1 MWRTSQAYRDTVI
14 SLITAIEENERQ
26 SIDKAAV
33 ILAKAVADDRLIN
46 IIGTGG
52 PSNMAAEEVFYRA
65 GGLAAVNPLL
75 DAGTNLIHGGLR
87 STFIERTPGYV
98 KPVLDAYGITA
109 GDVLIIA
116 NAYGI
121 NAMTIDCAL
130 ECKKRGVTSI
140 GITSKGFAGVVP
152 KDSPIRHPSGKN
164 LYEIVDVF
172 IDCHLPTGD
181 AVVDVEGVPQKM
193 GPTSTFV
200 NSFAANLLMI
210 RTAERLVEMGI
221 QPPVFVSGNLPE
233 GDKLNKKI
241 EQKYLLRVKHYR

>member
-1 MWRTSQAYRDTVI
+1 MSRRSEAYRDIII
-14 SLITAIEENERQ
+14 SLITTIEEKEKEP
-26 SIDKAAV
+26 IEEAAD

-46 IIGTGG
+46 IIGSGG
-52 PSNMAAEEVFYRA
+52 HSNMAAEEAFYRA

-75 DAGTNLIHGGLR
+75 DAGTNLIHGALR
-87 STFIERTPGYV
+87 STFVERTPGYA
-98 KPVLDAYGITA
+98 KAVLDAYGIES

-140 GITSKGFAGVVP
+140 GITSQGYANFVP
-152 KDSPIRHPSGKN
+152 KDSHIRHPSGKN

-172 IDCHLPTGD
+172 IDSHLPTGD
-181 AVVDVEGVPQKM
+181 AAVHVEGLQQKM

-200 NSFAANLLMI
+200 NSFAVNLLMI
-210 RTAERLVEMGI
+210 RTAEKLLEMGI
-221 QPPVFVSGNLPE
+221 EPPILVSGNMPD
-233 GDKLNKKI
+233 GDKINRRI
-241 EQKYLLRVKHYR
+241 EQKYRLRVKHYR

>member
-1 MWRTSQAYRDTVI
+1 MSKTSQAYRDTVI
-14 SLITAIEENERQ
+14 SLITAIEENERE
-26 SIDKAAV
+26 SINKAAG

-46 IIGTGG
+46 IVGTGG
-52 PSNMAAEEVFYRA
+52 HSNMAAEEAFYRA

-87 STFIERTPGYV
+87 STFVERTPGYA
-98 KPVLDAYGITA
+98 KPVLDAYGITE

-181 AVVDVEGVPQKM
+181 AVVDVEGLQQKM

-200 NSFAANLLMI
+200 NSFAVNLLMI
-210 RTAERLVEMGI
+210 RTAERLIEMGI

-233 GDKLNKKI
+233 GDKMNKQI
-241 EQKYLLRVKHYR
+241 EQKYGLRVKHFR